1 MGWHMLSQ
9 RVGGKG
15 KTQEGSLWPL
25 LATTSVAKW
34 WSWVSPLLPFGSIG

>member
-9 RVGGKG
+9 GVGGKG
-15 KTQEGSLWPL
+15 KTQEGSLWL

>member
-1 MGWHMLSQ
+1 MGWPMLSQ
-9 RVGGKG
+9 GVGGKG

-25 LATTSVAKW
+25 LATISEAK